1 MWRPKISHLV
11 CQTAGTTLPLSQAN
25 LQIRSYDGKALNE
38 KDQKYKAEKGN
49 TILR

>member
-1 MWRPKISHLV
+1 MEAENKPPSMPDFRYH
-11 CQTAGTTLPLSQAN
+11 TTSLSQAN
-25 LQIRSYDGKALNE
+25 SQIRSYDGKALNE